1 MWAVSKLGLCFW
13 LLQLSSLPALHL
25 QLVSPHSAVEQLDAP
40 LELMRNMQQ
49 LAFGFYQLVGTSSN
63 VRGAARSKPKPKKP
77 KYPLYHKLVIER
89 FGLGNVS
96 FNLGFT
102 ANFQVNAPFG

>member
-1 MWAVSKLGLCFW
+1 MWAVSKLGLCLW
-13 LLQLSSLPALHL
+13 LLQLSLLPALHL
-25 QLVSPHSAVEQLDAP
+25 QLGAVEQLDAP

-49 LAFGFYQLVGTSSN
+49 LAIGFYQLVGTSSN
-63 VRGAARSKPKPKKP
+63 VRGAARSKPKQKKP

-96 FNLGFT
+96 LNLGFT
-102 ANFQVNAPFG
+102 ANFQVSAPFG